1 MGGRFSHSLLS
12 PLQQS
17 TSNGNECLVDTKDYW
32 FSSKANFILSTC
44 LHWSCFY
51 LSMGLKGSSR
61 GAPLTP
67 TQRPQAA
74 IRAHTDPHPDSGLHP
89 HLSALP
95 LPPCSL
101 PDLIPLE
108 EQCRSM
114 KDKGTGTTW
123 EPKRPPTCSQS
134 SLGRSRNCGPFLSP
148 TESQRVRAGGGP
160 GVLSKPL
167 LCSKGETEA
176 SEKNGLPSACNHP
189 T

>member
-1 MGGRFSHSLLS
+1 M
-12 PLQQS
+12 
-17 TSNGNECLVDTKDYW
+17 
-32 FSSKANFILSTC
+32 SKC
-44 LHWSCFY
+44 LHWSCSY
-51 LSMGLKGSSR
+51 LSMGLKGSSH

-74 IRAHTDPHPDSGLHP
+74 TRAHTEPHPDSGLHP
-89 HLSALP
+89 HLSALL

-101 PDLIPLE
+101 PDLIPLK

-114 KDKGTGTTW
+114 KDMGTGTTR
-123 EPKRPPTCSQS
+123 EPKRPPNLPCSQS
-134 SLGRSRNCGPFLSP
+134 SLGHSRNCGPFLP
-148 TESQRVRAGGGP
+148 RQRERAGGGP
-160 GVLSKPL
+160 GVLPKPL